1 MKKVLLTIFSAML
14 LIVLSACGNNSN
26 DVNAT
31 NNNTNNE
38 TETET
43 ENVENNE
50 ANNNGEEAEEETDN
64 AEGNSD
70 AEELLQKATEANNN
84 LESFS
89 VEADMKQLMVMDG
102 EEMDINSTT
111 SMDIIMNPMTMKQTI
126 VTDIP
131 DAGKQETE
139 SYFTKDGYFML
150 DPESDTW
157 MKLPDEITG
166 QLLAQ
171 VEAQANV
178 EQQLVQMKPLMKD
191 FTAEEK
197 DDHYL
202 LIFKSDD
209 ETLDDSL
216 MEVIQASLPDEM
228 QMMGDIFENATFN
241 SLNYEMK
248 IDKDNY
254 YVQALN
260 MTMDMD
266 MKMEEQDI
274 NLNQDMKMT
283 YSNYN
288 GVDEIV
294 VPDDVIENA
303 EEIEM

>member
-1 MKKVLLTIFSAML
+1 MKKVLLTIFSALL

-26 DVNAT
+26 DANAT

-38 TETET
+38 SKT

-50 ANNNGEEAEEETDN
+50 ANNNGEEAKEETDD
-64 AEGNSD
+64 ADGNSD
-70 AEELLQKATEANNN
+70 AEELLQKATEANNS

-89 VEADMKQLMVMDG
+89 AEADMKQLMVMDG

-111 SMDIIMNPMTMKQTI
+111 SMDIIMDPMTMKQTI

-139 SYFTKDGYFML
+139 AYFTEDGYYML

-157 MKLPDEITG
+157 MKLPDELSG

-171 VEAQANV
+171 AEAQANV
-178 EQQLVQMKPLMKD
+178 EQQLEQMKPLMKD
-191 FTAEEK
+191 FTVEEK

-216 MEVIQASLPDEM
+216 MEMVQASLPDEM
-228 QMMGDIFENATFN
+228 QMMGEEIFENTTFN

-266 MKMEEQDI
+266 MKIEEQEM

-288 GVDEIV
+288 EVDEIV